1 MYYVLDEAP
10 LGSTEDLA
18 VIDEYPRIELDG
30 WLLGK
35 PFRSTIPEPLEIV
48 LDDTVRGR
56 MPDYFKGTIPLMSAG
71 LLAALGAAGVDNLDT
86 YRVELRKRDGTLA
99 SNLYKAVNVIGV
111 VSAANMAEST
121 VAEGL
126 PVELIATSFDSIVID
141 EKKAGDL
148 LMFRLAEAVTTLL
161 VHERVKR
168 HLERSGFG
176 ALGFIEPE
184 NWMT

>member
-18 VIDEYPRIELDG
+18 VIDEYPRIELDA

-35 PFRSTIPEPLEIV
+35 RFRVPIPEPLRIV
-48 LDDTVRGR
+48 LDDAAPGR
-56 MPDYFKGTIPLMSAG
+56 MPDYFKGTIPLMSDK
-71 LLAALGAAGVDNLDT
+71 LLAALAAAGVDNLDT
-86 YRVELRKRDGTLA
+86 YRVELRRGDGSLA
-99 SNLYKAVNVIGV
+99 SSDYKAVNVIGV
-111 VSAANMAEST
+111 VSAADMAEST

-126 PVELIATSFDSIVID
+126 PVELIATSFDSLAID
-141 EKKAGDL
+141 EKKAGGL

-168 HLERSGFG
+168 QLEASGFG
-176 ALGFIEPE
+176 TLGFIEPE

>member
-18 VIDEYPRIELDG
+18 VIDEYPRIELDA

-35 PFRSTIPEPLEIV
+35 RFRVTIPEPLRIV
-48 LDDTVRGR
+48 LDDSAPGR
-56 MPDYFKGTIPLMSAG
+56 LPDYFKGSIPLMSDR
-71 LLAALGAAGVDNLDT
+71 LLAALAAAGVDNLDT
-86 YRVELRKRDGTLA
+86 YRVELRKGDGSLA
-99 SNLYKAVNVIGV
+99 SSDYKAVNVVGV

-126 PVELIATSFDSIVID
+126 PVELVATSFDSIAID
-141 EKKAGDL
+141 EKKAGGL

-161 VHERVKR
+161 IHERVKR
-168 HLERSGFG
+168 YLEANGFG

>member
-18 VIDEYPRIELDG
+18 VVDEYPRIELDA
-30 WLLGK
+30 WLLGRR
-35 PFRSTIPEPLEIV
+35 FRVPIPEPLTIV
-48 LDDTVRGR
+48 LDDTAPGR
-56 MPDYFKGTIPLMSAG
+56 MPEYFKGTIPLMSNR
-71 LLAALGAAGVDNLDT
+71 LLAALTAAGVDNIDM
-86 YRVELRKRDGTLA
+86 YRAEIRRGDGSLA
-99 SNLYKAVNVIGV
+99 SSDYKAVNVIGV
-111 VSAANMAEST
+111 ISAANMAEST

-141 EKKAGDL
+141 EKKAGGL

-168 HLERSGFG
+168 HLEAKGFG